1 MTLSR
6 IAATSYTLYRSLF
19 LVLVIAIAL
28 ISSCSTM
35 NAYTKALR
43 QLYAMNEKNPVKLG
57 LATSRKLYEL
67 LGMPLDQML
76 VVHVGGTNGKGSV
89 SLKTAE
95 VLRRGGLNTGL
106 FVSPHISCMCIN

>member
-1 MTLSR
+1 
-6 IAATSYTLYRSLF
+6 
-19 LVLVIAIAL
+19 
-28 ISSCSTM
+28 M
-35 NAYTKALR
+35 NAYAKALR

-67 LGMPLDQML
+67 LGMPLDRML

-95 VLRRGGLNTGL
+95 MLRRGGLNTGL
-106 FVSPHISCMCIN
+106 FVSPHISCTCIN